1 MKTHLLDTVW
11 CGTQRKTSSMFSLA
25 DLLLEVHMKPTY
37 FWSHLKVDKL
47 SHIFSF
53 LFNRVASMPRWE
65 TPTARL
71 HSTSYTSSLQHR
83 PAERSNNCWGVR
95 HTDGWNNGL
104 LVHRWM
110 DGWKHKRMDGL
121 NDGFMDGRIDGWID
135 ACMGEWRGEWFP
147 NLFSFYYIHRYIQNK
162 ICT

>member
-1 MKTHLLDTVW
+1 MEHKGKRPLCFHSQIFYLRSTWNQLT
-11 CGTQRKTSSMFSLA
+11 F
-25 DLLLEVHMKPTY
+25 EVIWKSTNCPT
-37 FWSHLKVDKL
+37 
-47 SHIFSF
+47 SF

-121 NDGFMDGRIDGWID
+121 NGGFMDGRIDGWID